1 MRVFDAS
8 AVLAALLQERGGDK
22 AQALMEEGGAVIG
35 SVNYAEVMSKLF
47 ERGVSL
53 DDARSAW
60 SSVPLIVE
68 PLTEQHALAAAW
80 LRPRTRALGLSLGDR
95 CCLALGR
102 TMNVPIV
109 TAERAW
115 QALEGFDLVTI
126 R

>member
-1 MRVFDAS
+1 MKVFDAS
-8 AVLAALLQERGGDK
+8 AVLAALLQERGGER
-22 AQALMEEGGAVIG
+22 AQSLMEEGDAVIG
-35 SVNYAEVMSKLF
+35 AVNYAEVMGKLF

-60 SSVPLIVE
+60 STIPLAVE

-80 LRPRTRALGLSLGDR
+80 LRPQTRALGLSLGDR

-102 TMNVPIV
+102 SLDVPIV

-115 QALEGFDLVTI
+115 QSLQGFRLTCI

>member
-1 MRVFDAS
+1 MKVFDAS

-35 SVNYAEVMSKLF
+35 SVNYAEVMGKLF

-60 SSVPLIVE
+60 STVPLTIE
-68 PLTEQHALAAAW
+68 PLTQEHALAAAW
-80 LRPRTRALGLSLGDR
+80 LRPRTRTLGLSLGDR

-102 TMNVPIV
+102 TLGVPIV
-109 TAERAW
+109 TAEHAW
-115 QALEGFDLVTI
+115 QSLDGFQLVPI

>member
-1 MRVFDAS
+1 MKVFDAS

-35 SVNYAEVMSKLF
+35 SVNYTEVMGKLL

-60 SSVPLIVE
+60 SSVPLVVE

-80 LRPRTRALGLSLGDR
+80 LHPLTKELGLSLGDR

-102 TMNVPIV
+102 SLDVPIV
-109 TAERAW
+109 TAEHAW
-115 QALEGFDLVTI
+115 QSLQGFRLVMI